1 MKWRGILWS
10 NLGRWSNDGQLRW
23 FLPAVAHAAGG
34 VARTRGGGS
43 LAMAATVLGHAV
55 LDGILGK
62 MTCGRRWARCRRHV
76 SVGLWR
82 RWVVTLVVLWP
93 PNLVGN
99 LHHEILVPLLSY
111 NCNKRR
117 RINAHK
123 DLPWWLGFWALRKKF
138 DLFQPVF
145 IWVFTPNRSLGGL
158 LLILSRIYL

>member
-1 MKWRGILWS
+1 MKRRGILRS
-10 NLGRWSNDGQLRW
+10 NLGRWSNDGWLWW

-43 LAMAATVLGHAV
+43 SATVTTVLGYAV

-62 MTCGRRWARCRRHV
+62 MTCGRRWARCQRHV
-76 SVGLWR
+76 SVRLWR
-82 RWVVTLVVLWP
+82 RWVVTLVVLCP
-93 PNLVGN
+93 PNLVEK
-99 LHHEILVPLLSY
+99 LCHEILVPLLSY

-123 DLPWWLGFWALRKKF
+123 DLPWRLGFWALRKKF

-145 IWVFTPNRSLGGL
+145 LWVFTPNCSLGGL
-158 LLILSRIYL
+158 LLILSGIYL